1 MSVHGFDGVLFT
13 AVSVLAANTPAV
25 TVGVCPTSPGGALP
39 TRQHPHDA
47 GYDLSTRE
55 TVVVD
60 PGCRVLA
67 PTGLRLAI
75 PPGFAGFVMPRSG
88 LAARSGIT
96 VLNAPGVIDSGFTGE
111 VMVSL
116 LNTDTHSRVTLQ
128 PGDRI
133 AQLVVMPVPAVVFVQ
148 QDDMAHTVR
157 GDAGFGSTGGGG
169 VRSAKEEQE

>member
-1 MSVHGFDGVLFT
+1 MFVGGADGVLFT
-13 AVSVLAANTPAV
+13 AVSVVAANTPEV
-25 TVGVCPTSPGGALP
+25 TVGVCPTEPGVAVP
-39 TRQHPHDA
+39 SRQHPDDA

-55 TVVVD
+55 TVVLE
-60 PGCRVLA
+60 PGCRALA

-75 PPGFAGFVMPRSG
+75 PAGFAGFVMPRSG
-88 LAARSGIT
+88 LAARSGVT
-96 VLNAPGVIDSGFTGE
+96 VLNAPGVIDAGYTGE
-111 VMVSL
+111 VMVPL

-133 AQLVVMPVPAVVFVQ
+133 AQLVVLPVPAVVFVQ
-148 QDDMAHTVR
+148 QDDVAHTAR